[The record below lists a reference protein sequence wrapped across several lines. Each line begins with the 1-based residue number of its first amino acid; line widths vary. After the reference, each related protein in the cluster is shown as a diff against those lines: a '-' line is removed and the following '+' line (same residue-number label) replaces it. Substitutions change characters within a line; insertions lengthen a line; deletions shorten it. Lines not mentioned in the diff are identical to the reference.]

1 MNKLLNP
8 FKYIAGWESLAA
20 GVIVLLITSAIGY
33 FSHIHFPDLISVKTN
48 FGLPFF
54 VLLAQGVSNWLI
66 LSILLYFAAMIFSSS
81 KVRAIDIFG
90 TQALARSPYIFA
102 ALTGFSGAFNKF
114 GNYLM
119 WTALHTREPVQI
131 TTGEIAL
138 AISLMLITL
147 LLTIW
152 MVTLM
157 YNAFKVS
164 ANLRGAKLI
173 LSFIASVIASIVITG
188 IISNYLI
195 KSLVTQ
201 P

>member
-8 FKYIAGWESLAA
+8 FRYIAGWESLAA
-20 GVIVLLITSAIGY
+20 GVIVLLLTSVIGY

-48 FGLPFF
+48 YGLPFS
-54 VLLAQGVSNWLI
+54 VLLAQGVSNWL
-66 LSILLYFAAMIFSSS
+66 LFSIFIYIAALIFSSS
-81 KVRAIDIFG
+81 KVRAVDIFG
-90 TQALARSPYIFA
+90 TQSLARFPYIFA

-119 WTALHTREPVQI
+119 WTALHTGEPVQI

-147 LLTIW
+147 LLTAW
-152 MVTLM
+152 MITLM
-157 YNAFKVS
+157 FNAFKVS
-164 ANLRGAKLI
+164 ANLKGAKLI
-173 LSFIASVIASIVITG
+173 VPFIVSFIASLVVTG

-195 KSLVTQ
+195 KSVVTQ